1 MRHETVTALR
11 LRSSWRGQSRPSQT
25 STILE
30 NRSTSAT
37 LRPWTPTPP
46 PAYVYIVRCADGT
59 LYTGWTTDVARRV
72 AEHNAGR
79 GARYTRQR
87 GPVALVYSEA
97 QPDRAAAMRREEEIK
112 RRGRRY
118 KERLVKS
125 TVNGT

>member
-1 MRHETVTALR
+1 MDD
-11 LRSSWRGQSRPSQT
+11 
-25 STILE
+25 
-30 NRSTSAT
+30 
-37 LRPWTPTPP
+37 TPP

-59 LYTGWTTDVARRV
+59 LYTGWTVDVARRV

-87 GPVALVYSEA
+87 GPVTLVYSEA
-97 QPDRAAAMRREEEIK
+97 QPDRSAAMRREEEIK

-125 TVNGT
+125 STSGI